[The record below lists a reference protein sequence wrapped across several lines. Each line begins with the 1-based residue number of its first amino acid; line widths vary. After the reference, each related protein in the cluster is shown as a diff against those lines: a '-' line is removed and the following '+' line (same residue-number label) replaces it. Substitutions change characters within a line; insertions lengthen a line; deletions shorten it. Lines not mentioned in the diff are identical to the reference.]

1 MAAEAGLKALLALLK
16 AAQME
21 TELAGSRAGAL
32 RGLKTAEMPLV
43 GKMVGRLGRGAAGKA
58 VGTLGTSARAD
69 IESAANTGAAKALT
83 SHDFFPGARPVIK
96 LGEGGPE
103 AITEQPLESK
113 KLRSLPA
120 NIYTAARKEITRAK
134 PSMSNIPVSEDI
146 QQLTGRIRAI
156 ENEWQNKFGGRA
168 GREASQFQ
176 LPEAKGKV
184 ESMGDRP
191 SPRFIARM
199 LKTKF
204 GMDVPEEH
212 VRKLQAGIIPRGGPF
227 AEEGQLP
234 KHFTSLDQ
242 PIGEEGIDTL
252 GSVMP
257 EDVKTR
263 PEVFTQGMGKVAESK
278 QFREYIDKL
287 PDRQREALLM
297 YYVDEMPQTEIAKKM
312 GVSQPSIN
320 ALIKKATLNMQ
331 KEFTGKKGTVPR
343 NLIRRGKK
351 VEHPSSPN
359 AD

>member
-32 RGLKTAEMPLV
+32 RGLKSAEMPLV
-43 GKMVGRLGRGAAGKA
+43 NKMVGRLGRGAAGKT

-146 QQLTGRIRAI
+146 QKLTGRIRAI
-156 ENEWQNKFGGRA
+156 ENEWLNKFGGRA
-168 GREASQFQ
+168 GRKSEQFGLKAGQ
-176 LPEAKGKV
+176 EV

-204 GMDVPEEH
+204 GQDVPEEH

-257 EDVKTR
+257 EDVKER

-287 PDRQREALLM
+287 PDRQREALLK
-297 YYVDEMPQTEIAKKM
+297 YYVDEMPQAEIAKEM

-351 VEHPSSPN
+351 VEPPSSPN